1 MCKRGD
7 IILVPFPFT
16 DLSSAKVRPAL
27 VLSPKKEKSLDII
40 ICFISSQLDATNPHT
55 IQINPSS
62 GNGLKVPS
70 LVRFDKIATLDR
82 RIALGVLGRVSPE
95 WLSSNKKKILSV
107 FGL

>member
-27 VLSPKKEKSLDII
+27 VLSPKREKSLDMIV
-40 ICFISSQLDATNPHT
+40 CFISSQITAENAHSVRIEPKV
-55 IQINPSS
+55 
-62 GNGLKVPS
+62 GNGLKVTS
-70 LVRFDKIATLDR
+70 IVRFDKIATLDR
-82 RIALGVLGRVSPE
+82 RIALGVLGRVSSE
-95 WLSSNKKKILSV
+95 WLSAHKKEFLSV

>member
-27 VLSPKKEKSLDII
+27 VLSQKREKSLDMVV
-40 ICFISSQLDATNPHT
+40 CFISSQTDVKNGQTAYLEPAE
-55 IQINPSS
+55 S
-62 GNGLKVPS
+62 NGLKVPS

-82 RIALGVLGRVSPE
+82 RIALGVLGKVSSQ
-95 WLSSNKKKILSV
+95 WLKKHTKEFLQV

>member
-27 VLSPKKEKSLDII
+27 VLSPKTEKSLDMIV
-40 ICFISSQLDATNPHT
+40 CFISSQLDAA
-55 IQINPSS
+55 NPSS
-62 GNGLKVPS
+62 VRIEPKASNGLKVPS

-82 RIALGVLGRVSPE
+82 RIALGVLGKVSAE
-95 WLSSNKKKILSV
+95 WLTAHRRALLSV

>member
-1 MCKRGD
+1 MSKRGD

-27 VLSPKKEKSLDII
+27 VLSQKRDKSLDII
-40 ICFISSQLDATNPHT
+40 VCFISSQLETANEHSVRIEPKA
-55 IQINPSS
+55 S
-62 GNGLKVPS
+62 NGLKVSS

-95 WLSSNKKKILSV
+95 WLKAHTIEFLSV

>member
-27 VLSPKKEKSLDII
+27 VLSLKRAKELDMIV
-40 ICFISSQLDATNPHT
+40 CFISSQLVNANAHSVRIEPKA
-55 IQINPSS
+55 
-62 GNGLKVPS
+62 GNGLKVVS

-82 RIALGVLGRVSPE
+82 RIVLGVLGHVTPD
-95 WLSSNKKKILSV
+95 WLLSHRKAFLSV

>member
-27 VLSPKKEKSLDII
+27 VLSPKREKSLDMIV
-40 ICFISSQLDATNPHT
+40 CFISSQVNQGNAHTVRIEPRAT
-55 IQINPSS
+55 
-62 GNGLKVPS
+62 NGLKIPS
-70 LVRFDKIATLDR
+70 LVRFDKLATLDR
-82 RIALGVLGRVSPE
+82 RIALGVLGKVSPD
-95 WLSSNKKKILSV
+95 WLRAHTKEFLGV

>member
-27 VLSPKKEKSLDII
+27 VLSARREKEPDMIV
-40 ICFISSQLDATNPHT
+40 CFISSQLNHANIHSVRIEPKT
-55 IQINPSS
+55 
-62 GNGLKVPS
+62 GNGLKVAS
-70 LVRFDKIATLDR
+70 LVHFDKIATLDR
-82 RIALGVLGRVSPE
+82 RIALGILGHVTSDWLVLHRKE
-95 WLSSNKKKILSV
+95 FLSV

>member
-1 MCKRGD
+1 MYKRGD

-27 VLSPKKEKSLDII
+27 VLSPLREKSFDMIV
-40 ICFISSQLDATNPHT
+40 CFISSQLEASNPHAVRIDPKST
-55 IQINPSS
+55 
-62 GNGLKVPS
+62 NGLKVPS
-70 LVRFDKIATLDR
+70 LVRFDKLATLDR

-95 WLSSNKKKILSV
+95 WLKKHSREFLSV

>member
-1 MCKRGD
+1 MCSRGD

-27 VLSPKKEKSLDII
+27 VLSPKKEKSLDMIV
-40 ICFISSQLDATNPHT
+40 CFISSQIDVQSPHAVRVE
-55 IQINPSS
+55 PSAE
-62 GNGLKVPS
+62 NGLKVSS

-82 RIALGVLGRVSPE
+82 RIALGRLGKVTPL
-95 WLSSNKKKILSV
+95 WLASHRKNFLSV

>member
-1 MCKRGD
+1 MYKRGD

-27 VLSPKKEKSLDII
+27 VLSPLREKSLDMIV
-40 ICFISSQLDATNPHT
+40 CFISSQMETANAHSVRIDPKA
-55 IQINPSS
+55 
-62 GNGLKVPS
+62 GNGLKVAS
-70 LVRFDKIATLDR
+70 LIRFDKLATLDR

-95 WLSSNKKKILSV
+95 WLKKHSKEFLSV

>member
-27 VLSPKKEKSLDII
+27 VLSAANERKPDII
-40 ICFISSQLDATNPHT
+40 VCFISSNLEGKNPHAV
-55 IQINPSS
+55 QVEPKAS
-62 GNGLKVPS
+62 NGLKTTSV
-70 LVRFDKIATLDR
+70 VRFDKIATLDK
-82 RIALGVLGRVSPE
+82 RIILGAIGSLSPE
-95 WLSSNKKKILSV
+95 WLRKNQRGFLSV